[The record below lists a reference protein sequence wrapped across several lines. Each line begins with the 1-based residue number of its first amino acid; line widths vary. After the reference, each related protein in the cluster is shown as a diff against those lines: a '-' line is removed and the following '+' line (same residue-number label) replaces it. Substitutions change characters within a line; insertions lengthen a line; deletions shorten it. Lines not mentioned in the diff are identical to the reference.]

1 MSERVGIVG
10 IGLMGS
16 AISGNLLD
24 AGYEVQG
31 FDLDGKRVDEFVE
44 RGGISAESPSAA
56 ADGVNWL
63 ITSLPTSDIVREVI
77 FGNNGIMESAKEG
90 LILADATTSIPEDS
104 ERLGKELAEKGIRF
118 LDAAVSGTSAMAWKK
133 DLIIIAGGEQED
145 FDACKPYFDGFSRA
159 SYLMGAVGSGALTK

>member
-77 FGNNGIMESAKEG
+77 FGNNGK
-90 LILADATTSIPEDS
+90 
-104 ERLGKELAEKGIRF
+104 
-118 LDAAVSGTSAMAWKK
+118 
-133 DLIIIAGGEQED
+133 
-145 FDACKPYFDGFSRA
+145 CKRR
-159 SYLMGAVGSGALTK
+159 SYSS